1 MVIFNELRITEDRS
15 CLIVDCEIENVDIY
29 KNMYISSIY
38 LDYYKNASAA
48 SMPSSRAMCIYDNT
62 SSNTSIKAQRITLTQ
77 NALVSGNMGVNEFKD
92 GLFYVIV
99 NCDGTLPATIGNFPC
114 GYDDTTKIAVILDW
128 KTLYERG
135 MGYLASLF
143 GDCGNP
149 CADTSGFEHLAIIWN
164 ALRLAI
170 DTCNWDLV
178 KELWN
183 KLVRT
188 FGSYSAGG
196 YSGCG
201 CGH

>member
-29 KNMYISSIY
+29 ANMYISSIY
-38 LDYYKNASAA
+38 LDYYKNTTAA
-48 SMPSSRAMCIYDNT
+48 SMPSSKAVCLYENT
-62 SSNTSIKAQRITLTQ
+62 GSDTTVKGKRVTLTELGLSS
-77 NALVSGNMGVNEFKD
+77 AGMGVSAFKD

-99 NCDGTLPATIGNFPC
+99 NCDGTLPSNIGNYPC
-114 GYDDTTKIAVILDW
+114 GYDDTTKVAVVLDW

-135 MGYLASLF
+135 MGYLSSLF

-149 CADTSGFEHLAIIWN
+149 CGDTGPFEHLAIIWN

-170 DTCNWDLV
+170 DICNWDLV

-188 FGSYSAGG
+188 FGSNTSTGV
-196 YSGCG
+196 SGCG